1 VAELSRRSSRFI
13 VRGRGAADSDTL
25 VRTNA
30 RDAGET
36 GAAPQAG
43 SDLTRATGGPSL
55 VVLLPLGL
63 TFLAFT
69 LRVTTLTAQS
79 LWNDEAGSLWHA
91 RHPVEAI
98 LAGLEPDHL
107 PLYFLLLKGWTA
119 LAGEQ
124 DSAVRFS
131 SLLPSVLTVPLLWWL
146 GRRLAGVVAGG
157 VAALVA
163 AISPASLYYGHE
175 VRMYALMALLAGLA
189 IGSFLKAVDGSRRWW
204 GVHAASLTVLANL
217 HFFGGLL
224 IPVSWALALG
234 RAAVVGRGRWLTG
247 WAVAQLAVLALT
259 VPVLLL
265 RFGAASGYQSASA
278 ADLTPLAAVWRGA
291 VGLLLGHH
299 LERVTAVV
307 RGGLTTA
314 DQALSLQL
322 LLPLLGVLVVGLI
335 PSRRD
340 GWPVLVTALVIPILV
355 ITGALATGRDFVSRY
370 LIVVGPVL
378 WLLLGVG
385 VARLA
390 RWWRPLGALGLV
402 AVALPS
408 TLALARYY
416 DPAYARDDVRA
427 VAAAVAAELEPGDV
441 VLLNAGYATK
451 AFEHYFTGAAPVVA
465 LPTEQPPDDRRLEAA
480 TLQAVAGAPRAWL
493 VLWQDYYSDPN
504 RVAQRTLERDG
515 LQIDG
520 RSFHGL
526 NVARYLLLSPLPSR
540 PTPSIV
546 QPAVFGDAI
555 RLLGYDLV
563 VDPPDNP
570 ERRSGVVRVRLWWEA
585 LRPLAVSYRVAVQ
598 LINPVYHVYA
608 AKDNRPVDDRFPTT
622 QWLVGVPVA
631 DEYRLVLRPGTPPGE
646 YLLSVVVYDEASGQ
660 RLAVTGSD
668 RTDLLIGPV
677 RIAQSGGMPDPGQT
691 VAVRFGDAA
700 ELLGYD
706 LTGVARPAGR
716 LQLTLHW
723 RALTP
728 TPGLT
733 VFVHLVDP
741 AGALVAQKDSEP
753 AAGGY
758 PTARWRAG
766 EYIRDVYDLE
776 LPATLP
782 PGAYQLRV
790 GLYRR
795 DGERLPAQPG
805 NADRSATLATL
816 PVRP

>member
-1 VAELSRRSSRFI
+1 MAELSRRSSRFI
-13 VRGRGAADSDTL
+13 VGGRGAADGGALGRS
-25 VRTNA
+25 NA
-30 RDAGET
+30 REEGKT
-36 GAAPQAG
+36 GAPPQAG
-43 SDLTRATGGPSL
+43 SPPNGAPGVPSL
-55 VVLLPLGL
+55 DILLPLGL
-63 TFLAFT
+63 TLLAFS

-91 RHPVEAI
+91 RHAVGAI

-124 DSAVRFS
+124 DAAVRFS

-146 GRRLAGVVAGG
+146 GRRLAGVVVGG
-157 VAALVA
+157 VAAAVA

-175 VRMYALMALLAGLA
+175 VRMYALMALLAVLA
-189 IGSFLKAVDGSRRWW
+189 LGSFLRAVDGNRRWW

-217 HFFGGLL
+217 HFFGSLL

-234 RAAVVGRGRWLTG
+234 RAAVVGRGRWFAG
-247 WAVAQLAVLALT
+247 WAAAQLAVLALT
-259 VPVLLL
+259 VPVLLA
-265 RFGAASGYQSASA
+265 RFGAASGYQSVSA
-278 ADLTPLAAVWRGA
+278 ADLTPLAAIWRAA

-307 RGGLTTA
+307 RDGLTTA
-314 DQALSLQL
+314 DQVLSLQL
-322 LLPLLGVLVVGLI
+322 LLPLLGVLVVGLM

-340 GWPVLVTALVIPILV
+340 GWPVLITALAVPVLV
-355 ITGALATGRDFVSRY
+355 ISGALVTGRDFASRY
-370 LIVVGPVL
+370 LIVVAPVL
-378 WLLLGVG
+378 WLFLGVG

-390 RWWRPLGALGLV
+390 RWWRPLGVLGLV
-402 AVALPS
+402 AVAAPS
-408 TLALARYY
+408 TMALARYY
-416 DPAYARDDVRA
+416 DPAYARDDMRA
-427 VAAAVAAELEPGDV
+427 VAAFVAAEIEPGDV
-441 VLLNAGYATK
+441 VLLNAGYAIK
-451 AFEHYFTGAAPVVA
+451 AFAHYFTGAAPVVA
-465 LPTEQPPDDRRLEAA
+465 LPSEQPPDDRLLEEA
-480 TLQAVAGAPRAWL
+480 TLQAVAGARRAWL

-504 RVAQRTLERDG
+504 QVAQRTLERNG

-520 RSFHGL
+520 RAFHGL
-526 NVARYLLLSPLPSR
+526 NVARYLLLTPLPSR

-555 RLLGYDLV
+555 RLLGHDLV

-585 LRPLAVSYRVAVQ
+585 LRPLAVSYRIAVQ

-622 QWLVGVPVA
+622 QWPVGVPVA

-646 YLLSVVVYDEASGQ
+646 YQLSVVVYDEATGQ

-677 RIAQSGGMPDPGQT
+677 PIVQSGGIPNPEQV
-691 VAVRFGDAA
+691 VAVRFDDAA

-706 LTGVARPAGR
+706 LTGAARPGGR

-723 RALTP
+723 RALAP

-733 VFVHLVDP
+733 VFVHLVDA
-741 AGALVAQKDSEP
+741 AGALVAQKDNEP

-766 EYIRDVYDLE
+766 EYLRDVYDLDV
-776 LPATLP
+776 PATLP
-782 PGAYQLRV
+782 SGAYQLRV

-795 DGERLPAQPG
+795 DGERLPVQPG

-816 PVRP
+816 AVRP